1 MRAPELLCLLF
12 CLSEPAGGCDIGAP
26 VAASVPSQPADA
38 VQGNSKQQPQQQ
50 STPDQAAG
58 QEQFQS
64 LMAAMERQLQHA
76 QALQADS
83 PQVNAQALELLQ
95 RAAATQQAA
104 VSRPQSQGGVSNASS
119 STAADALQSLL
130 GTAAA
135 AATAG
140 EADAQAL
147 QQQQQPTQPPL
158 LLKLGPVL
166 ARSVQQTQLLRLLAA
181 MLLAYAVLTGW
192 QVGLPPVAVLAV
204 TDLAVVL
211 AAAAVLPAKPADASA
226 AGDLQVPWR
235 LRSLDLFSLVPGLR
249 ELMDSLKGYNAV
261 ATAFSQDFAAF
272 VVVSGLLLSTN
283 AVPDVVSWG
292 LRL

>member
-1 MRAPELLCLLF
+1 
-12 CLSEPAGGCDIGAP
+12 
-26 VAASVPSQPADA
+26 
-38 VQGNSKQQPQQQ
+38 
-50 STPDQAAG
+50 
-58 QEQFQS
+58 
-64 LMAAMERQLQHA
+64 MERQLQHA
-76 QALQADS
+76 QALQAGS

-119 STAADALQSLL
+119 STAAEALQSLL

-140 EADAQAL
+140 ETDPQAL
-147 QQQQQPTQPPL
+147 QQQQPTQPPL

-192 QVGLPPVAVLAV
+192 QVGLPPVAILAV

-211 AAAAVLPAKPADASA
+211 AAAVVLPAKTADASG

-261 ATAFSQDFAAF
+261 ATALSQDFAAF